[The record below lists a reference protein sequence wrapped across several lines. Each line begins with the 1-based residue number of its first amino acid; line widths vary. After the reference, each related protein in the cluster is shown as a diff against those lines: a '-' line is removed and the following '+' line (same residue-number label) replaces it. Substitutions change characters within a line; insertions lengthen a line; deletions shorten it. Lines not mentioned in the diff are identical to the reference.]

1 MIIREA
7 AHHERNE
14 LFLEGYKVWS
24 KNRTFEQYCVDNR
37 KEDAYGTRYVM
48 EQDGK
53 ILCSLIL
60 LRLKEIWGCK
70 IYGFGSVLTPAQYTG
85 KGYAT
90 GLLKYCIENN
100 REENSMLFLYSGI
113 NPAFYERFGF
123 KALPPHLQKDSKA
136 ACMALC
142 TEMLWARL
150 LKAPADVI
158 PDYF

>member
-1 MIIREA
+1 MEA
-7 AHHERNE
+7 
-14 LFLEGYKVWS
+14 YKVCS
-24 KNRTFEQYCVDNR
+24 KNRTFEQYCADNH

-60 LRLKEIWGCK
+60 LRLKEICGCK
-70 IYGFGSVLTPAQYTG
+70 VYGFGSVLTPAEYTG

-90 GLLKYCIENN
+90 GLLKYCIENII
-100 REENSMLFLYSGI
+100 EENPMVFLYSEI

-123 KALPPHLQKDSKA
+123 QALPPHLQKNDKA
-136 ACMALC
+136 VCMALC
-142 TEMLWARL
+142 SEMMWIRL
-150 LKAPADVI
+150 LKAPAALI